1 MAWPDKKAHFMQIV
15 RTQQTL
21 ADQVYEAILAW
32 IEDGRYGP
40 DDRLIQEEIAEKLG
54 VSRQPVQQALLLLRN
69 KGVLINAPGRGLMI
83 APLDE
88 DKVRDMYEIR
98 ASLDALASGKA
109 AERGAARA
117 RAEGMAIIER
127 GWQAVKSNVISELIA
142 ADMDFH
148 HFVYELSGNQM
159 IVETVAPNWTYL
171 RRVIGEALT
180 NGVSASEVWKQHE
193 EIMQAIADGDIEK
206 AKQLTYRHIELAGT
220 KVIEKLSEEASD
232 DKKMKTVG

>member
-1 MAWPDKKAHFMQIV
+1 MQIV
-15 RTQQTL
+15 RAQQSL
-21 ADQVYEAILAW
+21 VDQVYEAILAW
-32 IEDGRYGP
+32 IEDGRYGA
-40 DDRLIQEEIAEKLG
+40 DARLIQEEIAETLG

-69 KGVLINAPGRGLMI
+69 KGVLINAPGRGLMV
-83 APLDE
+83 APLDA

-117 RAEGMAIIER
+117 RAEGAAIIGR

-159 IVETVAPNWTYL
+159 VVETVSPHWAYL
-171 RRVIGEALT
+171 RRVMGEVLLMGMST
-180 NGVSASEVWKQHE
+180 TDIWKQHE
-193 EIMQAIADGDIEK
+193 AIMQAIADGD
-206 AKQLTYRHIELAGT
+206 ADSARRLAQYHIELAGT
-220 KVIEKLSEEASD
+220 KVLDKLVNED
-232 DKKMKTVG
+232 NDQRKTAKVV

>member
-1 MAWPDKKAHFMQIV
+1 MQIV

-32 IEDGRYGP
+32 IEDGRYGA

-69 KGVLINAPGRGLMI
+69 KGVLINAPGRGLMV
-83 APLDE
+83 APLDQ

-109 AERGAARA
+109 AERGAERA

-148 HFVYELSGNQM
+148 HFVYELSGNRM
-159 IVETVAPNWTYL
+159 VVETVDPNWSYL
-171 RRVIGEALT
+171 RRVMGEVLMM
-180 NGVSASEVWKQHE
+180 GLSATEIWKQHE
-193 EIMQAIADGDIEK
+193 AIMKAIADGDAEL
-206 AKQLTYRHIELAGT
+206 ARRLAQDHIELAGNM
-220 KVIEKLSEEASD
+220 VISKLSEEGKHDETTRKA
-232 DKKMKTVG
+232 V